1 MSRILVKQG
10 HSFAA
15 IAVTVLLAGCGM
27 CQNCYD
33 YSPPVIGSVHSTGDM
48 AAGGRSGSVVTGAGA
63 AAGTVAEVP
72 AEGEVIY
79 E

>member
-10 HSFAA
+10 RPFAA
-15 IAVTVLLAGCGM
+15 IAASILLCGCGM

-33 YSPPVIGSVHSTGDM
+33 YSPPVIGSVHDTGDM
-48 AAGGRSGSVVTGAGA
+48 AAGGRSGSIVTGATASGGA
-63 AAGTVAEVP
+63 VAEYP